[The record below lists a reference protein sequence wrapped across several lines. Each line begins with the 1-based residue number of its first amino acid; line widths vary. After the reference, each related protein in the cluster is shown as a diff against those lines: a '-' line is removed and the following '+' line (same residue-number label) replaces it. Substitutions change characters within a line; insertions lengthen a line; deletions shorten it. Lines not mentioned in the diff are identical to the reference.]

1 MIKNDNPWELG
12 QEHITPDRTKL
23 IVCQPERDGSGCM
36 VCDGCWYLNNK
47 KQYPCPNCRGPFV
60 WIDSSWGVIFRT
72 MEQVK
77 KDSIDNLESKK
88 PMQEDLEEEIH
99 KYNKERFDEYFPEQ
113 DGDFISEV
121 DFITC
126 LDKVAR
132 HFAKWGAEHTPLPE
146 DTVLFNKGVEEGK
159 RLMMEDAVEGTITCH
174 NLNRYVLISG
184 LDESL
189 TYGDKV
195 RLIIVKED

>member
-12 QEHITPDRTKL
+12 QEHITPDGTKL

-88 PMQEDLEEEIH
+88 PMNLEEELKKEIEK
-99 KYNKERFDEYFPEQ
+99 KYDQAKWGYV
-113 DGDFISEV
+113 DGFGAVVMDKGQFIR
-121 DFITC
+121 I
-126 LDKVAR
+126 AR
-132 HFAKWGAEHTPLPE
+132 HFAQWGAEHTPLPE
-146 DTVLFNKGVEEGK
+146 DTVLFNKGVAEGK

-174 NLNRYVLISG
+174 NLNRYILISG